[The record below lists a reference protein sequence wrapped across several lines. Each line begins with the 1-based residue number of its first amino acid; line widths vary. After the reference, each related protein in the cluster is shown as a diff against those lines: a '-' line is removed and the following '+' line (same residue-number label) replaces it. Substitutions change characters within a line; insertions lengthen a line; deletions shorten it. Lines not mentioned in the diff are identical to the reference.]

1 MSVKEIKDAMEENA
15 ALFGIRQAI
24 RNGKKSRG
32 VFIAKDSRDSTV
44 DLLEGADIEF
54 IVLKSKAD
62 LAKELNLDFETEV
75 ICLIESRGVLK
86 Q

>member
-15 ALFGIRQAI
+15 ALFGIRQALKK
-24 RNGKKSRG
+24 GKESRG

-44 DLLEGADIEF
+44 DILENLGIEF
-54 IVLKSKAD
+54 VVLKSKAD

-75 ICLIESRGVLK
+75 VCLVEPRGA
-86 Q
+86 QRN